1 MLEQILA
8 TKRSELETFVWPEP
22 LSQPKR
28 RSFAE
33 ALRRPR
39 RALGLIAEVKKAS
52 PSKGIIRADF
62 DPVAIA
68 KAYERAGADAIS
80 VLTDERYFQG
90 HRRYLQAVKEAVDI
104 PVLRKD
110 FIIDRRQVEESA
122 RLGADAIL
130 LIGEALSVD
139 TLESLYREA
148 YDRGLECLVEVHEKE
163 TLERVL
169 ERFTPEVVGINN
181 RNLRT
186 FVTTLAA
193 TKTLAPLIPSSCV
206 IVSESG
212 IGSYSDVKMVESYG
226 AQAMLVGESLMR
238 QPDVERAVYRL
249 FGEGDEND
257 PLEILRKPIP

>member
-1 MLEQILA
+1 MLEKILA
-8 TKRSELETFVWPEP
+8 TKREELDTLTLPEP
-22 LSQPKR
+22 LPEPKR
-28 RSFAE
+28 RPFAA

-52 PSKGIIRADF
+52 PSKGIIRPDF

-90 HRRYLQAVKEAVDI
+90 HRRYLQEVKEAVNI

-130 LIGEALSVD
+130 LIGEALPPEM
-139 TLESLYREA
+139 LEALYQEA
-148 YDRGLECLVEVHEKE
+148 YSIGLECLVEVHAKE
-163 TLERVL
+163 TLERIL
-169 ERFTPEVVGINN
+169 ARFTPEVVGINN
-181 RNLRT
+181 RDLHT
-186 FVTTLAA
+186 FVTTLEA
-193 TKTLAPLIPSSCV
+193 TKALASLIPPSSV

-212 IGSYSDVKMVESYG
+212 ISSYRDVRTIRSYG
-226 AQAMLVGESLMR
+226 VQAMLVGESLMR
-238 QPDVERAVYRL
+238 QADVERAVYRL
-249 FGEGDEND
+249 FGEDDGNGSA
-257 PLEILRKPIP
+257 

>member
-8 TKRSELETFVWPEP
+8 TKREELDTLTLPEP
-22 LSQPKR
+22 LTEPKR
-28 RSFAE
+28 RPFAA

-52 PSKGIIRADF
+52 PSKGIIRPDF

-90 HRRYLQAVKEAVDI
+90 HRRYLQEVKEAVNI

-130 LIGEALSVD
+130 LIGEALPPEM
-139 TLESLYREA
+139 LEALYQEA
-148 YDRGLECLVEVHEKE
+148 YSIGLECLVEVHAKE
-163 TLERVL
+163 TLERIL
-169 ERFTPEVVGINN
+169 ARFTPEVVGINN
-181 RNLRT
+181 RDLHT
-186 FVTTLAA
+186 FVTTLEA
-193 TKTLAPLIPSSCV
+193 TKALASLIPPSSV

-212 IGSYSDVKMVESYG
+212 ISSYRDVRTIRSYG
-226 AQAMLVGESLMR
+226 VQAMLVGESLMR
-238 QPDVERAVYRL
+238 QADVERAVYRL
-249 FGEGDEND
+249 FGEDDGNGSA
-257 PLEILRKPIP
+257 

>member
-8 TKRSELETFVWPEP
+8 TKREEMETLTMPEP
-22 LSQPKR
+22 LPEPKR
-28 RSFAE
+28 RPFAA

-52 PSKGIIRADF
+52 PSKGLIRADF
-62 DPVAIA
+62 DPAAIA

-90 HRRYLQAVKEAVDI
+90 HRDYLRLVKETVNI

-130 LIGEALSVD
+130 LIGEALPTE
-139 TLESLYREA
+139 TLKALYDEA
-148 YDRGLECLVEVHEKE
+148 YSIGLECLVEVHAKE

-169 ERFTPEVVGINN
+169 DRFTPEVVGINN
-181 RNLRT
+181 RDLHT
-186 FVTTLAA
+186 FITTLEA
-193 TKTLAPLIPSSCV
+193 TKTLASLIPPSCV

-212 IGSYSDVKMVESYG
+212 IGSYNDVQTVRSYG

-238 QPDVERAVYRL
+238 QADVERAVYRL
-249 FGEGDEND
+249 FGEDDGNG
-257 PLEILRKPIP
+257 PA

>member
-8 TKRSELETFVWPEP
+8 TKREELDTLTLPEP
-22 LSQPKR
+22 LTEPKR
-28 RSFAE
+28 RPFAA

-52 PSKGIIRADF
+52 PSKGIIRPDF

-90 HRRYLQAVKEAVDI
+90 HRRYLQEVKEAVNI

-130 LIGEALSVD
+130 LIGEALPPEM
-139 TLESLYREA
+139 LEALYQEA
-148 YDRGLECLVEVHEKE
+148 YSIGLECLVEVHAKE
-163 TLERVL
+163 TLERIL
-169 ERFTPEVVGINN
+169 ARFTPEVVGINN
-181 RNLRT
+181 RDLHT
-186 FVTTLAA
+186 FVTTLEA
-193 TKTLAPLIPSSCV
+193 TKALASLIPPSSV

-212 IGSYSDVKMVESYG
+212 ISSYRDVRTIRSYG
-226 AQAMLVGESLMR
+226 VQAMLVGESLMR
-238 QPDVERAVYRL
+238 QADVERAVYRL
-249 FGEGDEND
+249 FGEDDGNGSS
-257 PLEILRKPIP
+257 

>member
-8 TKRSELETFVWPEP
+8 TKREELETLTMPEP
-22 LSQPKR
+22 LPEPKR
-28 RSFAE
+28 RPFAA

-52 PSKGIIRADF
+52 PSKGLIRADF
-62 DPVAIA
+62 DPAAIA

-90 HRRYLQAVKEAVDI
+90 HRSYLRLVKETVDI

-130 LIGEALSVD
+130 LIGEALAPE
-139 TLESLYREA
+139 TLEALYREA
-148 YDRGLECLVEVHEKE
+148 YDIGLECLVEVHAKE
-163 TLERVL
+163 TLERL
-169 ERFTPEVVGINN
+169 LDRFTPEVIGINN
-181 RNLRT
+181 RDLHT
-186 FVTTLAA
+186 FVTALEA
-193 TKTLAPLIPSSCV
+193 TKTLAPLIPPSCV

-212 IGSYSDVKMVESYG
+212 ISSWRDVETVRSYG

-238 QPDVERAVYRL
+238 QADVERAVYRL
-249 FGEGDEND
+249 FGEDGGHD
-257 PLEILRKPIP
+257 PA

>member
-1 MLEQILA
+1 MLEKILA
-8 TKRSELETFVWPEP
+8 TKREELDTLTLPEP
-22 LSQPKR
+22 LPEPKR
-28 RSFAE
+28 RPFAA

-52 PSKGIIRADF
+52 PSKGIIRPDF

-90 HRRYLQAVKEAVDI
+90 HRRYLQEVKEAVNI

-130 LIGEALSVD
+130 LIGEALPPEM
-139 TLESLYREA
+139 LEALYQEA
-148 YDRGLECLVEVHEKE
+148 YSIGLECLVEVHAKE
-163 TLERVL
+163 TLERIL
-169 ERFTPEVVGINN
+169 ARFTPEVVGINN
-181 RNLRT
+181 RDLHT
-186 FVTTLAA
+186 FVTTLEA
-193 TKTLAPLIPSSCV
+193 TKALASLIPPSSV

-212 IGSYSDVKMVESYG
+212 ISSYRDVRTIRSYG
-226 AQAMLVGESLMR
+226 VQAMLVGESLMR
-238 QPDVERAVYRL
+238 QADVERAVYRL
-249 FGEGDEND
+249 FGEDDGNGSS
-257 PLEILRKPIP
+257 

>member
-8 TKRSELETFVWPEP
+8 TKREELDTLTLPEP
-22 LSQPKR
+22 LPEPKR
-28 RSFAE
+28 RPFAA

-52 PSKGIIRADF
+52 PSKGIIRPDF

-90 HRRYLQAVKEAVDI
+90 HRRYLQEVKEAVNI

-130 LIGEALSVD
+130 LIGEALPPEM
-139 TLESLYREA
+139 LEALYQEA
-148 YDRGLECLVEVHEKE
+148 YSIGLECLVEVHAKE
-163 TLERVL
+163 TLERIL
-169 ERFTPEVVGINN
+169 ARFTPEVVGINN
-181 RNLRT
+181 RDLHT
-186 FVTTLAA
+186 FVTTLEA
-193 TKTLAPLIPSSCV
+193 TKALASLIPPSSV

-212 IGSYSDVKMVESYG
+212 ISSYRDVRTIRSYG
-226 AQAMLVGESLMR
+226 VQAMLVGESLMR
-238 QPDVERAVYRL
+238 QADVERAVYRL
-249 FGEGDEND
+249 FGEDDGNGSA
-257 PLEILRKPIP
+257 

>member
-8 TKRSELETFVWPEP
+8 TKREELEALTLPEP
-22 LSQPKR
+22 LPEPKR
-28 RSFAE
+28 RPFAA

-52 PSKGIIRADF
+52 PSKGVIRPDF
-62 DPVAIA
+62 DPVAVA

-90 HRRYLQAVKEAVDI
+90 HRRYLQAVKEAIDI

-122 RLGADAIL
+122 RIGADAIL
-130 LIGEALSVD
+130 LIGEALPPE
-139 TLESLYREA
+139 TLETLYHEA
-148 YDRGLECLVEVHEKE
+148 YSIGLECLVEVHAKE
-163 TLERVL
+163 TLERIL
-169 ERFTPEVVGINN
+169 DRFTPEVVGINN
-181 RNLRT
+181 RDLRT
-186 FVTTLAA
+186 FVTTLEA
-193 TKTLAPLIPSSCV
+193 TKTLASLIPPSCV

-212 IGSYSDVKMVESYG
+212 IGSYRDVQAVRSYG

-238 QPDVERAVYRL
+238 QADVERAVYRL
-249 FGEGDEND
+249 FGEGDSGG
-257 PLEILRKPIP
+257 PA

>member
-1 MLEQILA
+1 
-8 TKRSELETFVWPEP
+8 P
-22 LSQPKR
+22 
-28 RSFAE
+28 FAA

-52 PSKGIIRADF
+52 PSKGIIRPDF

-90 HRRYLQAVKEAVDI
+90 HRRYLQEVKEAVNI

-130 LIGEALSVD
+130 LIGEALPPEM
-139 TLESLYREA
+139 LEALYQEA
-148 YDRGLECLVEVHEKE
+148 YSIGLECLVEVHAKE
-163 TLERVL
+163 TLERIL
-169 ERFTPEVVGINN
+169 ARFTPEVVGINN
-181 RNLRT
+181 RDLHT
-186 FVTTLAA
+186 FVTTLEA
-193 TKTLAPLIPSSCV
+193 TKALASLIPPSSV

-212 IGSYSDVKMVESYG
+212 ISSYRDVRTIRSYG
-226 AQAMLVGESLMR
+226 VQAMLVGESLMR
-238 QPDVERAVYRL
+238 QADVERAVYRL
-249 FGEGDEND
+249 FGEDDGNGSS
-257 PLEILRKPIP
+257 

>member
-8 TKRSELETFVWPEP
+8 TKREELDTLTLPEP
-22 LSQPKR
+22 LPEPKR
-28 RSFAE
+28 RPFAA

-52 PSKGIIRADF
+52 PSKGIIRPDF

-90 HRRYLQAVKEAVDI
+90 HRRYLQEVKEAVNI

-130 LIGEALSVD
+130 LIGEALSPEM
-139 TLESLYREA
+139 LEALYQEA
-148 YDRGLECLVEVHEKE
+148 YSIGLECLVEVHAKE
-163 TLERVL
+163 TLERIL
-169 ERFTPEVVGINN
+169 ARFTPEVVGINN
-181 RNLRT
+181 RDLHT
-186 FVTTLAA
+186 FVTTLEA
-193 TKTLAPLIPSSCV
+193 TKALASLIPPSSV

-212 IGSYSDVKMVESYG
+212 ISSYRDVRTIRSYG
-226 AQAMLVGESLMR
+226 VQAMLVGESLMR
-238 QPDVERAVYRL
+238 QADVERAVYRL
-249 FGEGDEND
+249 FGEDDGNGSS
-257 PLEILRKPIP
+257 